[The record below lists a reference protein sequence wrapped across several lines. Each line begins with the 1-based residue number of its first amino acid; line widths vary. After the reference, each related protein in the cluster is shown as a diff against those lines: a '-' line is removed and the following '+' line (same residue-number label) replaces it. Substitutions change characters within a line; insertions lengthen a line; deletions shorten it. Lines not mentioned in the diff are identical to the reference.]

1 MRNLFI
7 FRYVLYYHTGD
18 LLNSFEVID
27 YTVHLYI
34 KSFFCHFLWF

>member
-34 KSFFCHFLWF
+34 KSVFCHFLWF